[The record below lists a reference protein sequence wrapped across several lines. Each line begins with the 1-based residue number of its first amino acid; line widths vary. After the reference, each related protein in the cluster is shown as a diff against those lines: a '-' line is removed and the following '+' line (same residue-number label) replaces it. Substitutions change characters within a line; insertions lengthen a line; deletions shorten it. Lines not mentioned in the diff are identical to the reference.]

1 MTTNATTRSCTAISA
16 RLLLAVSTLFVASS
30 GCALDTADSAEPVAP
45 APTPT
50 PPTPP
55 TPLPPPPPVSEGTY
69 ELTSRFD
76 VTADALLP
84 TTAYDA
90 VTTLEDFRER
100 PADTMITLLDAA
112 GVPLVRTVMD
122 ALPSQLQAQ
131 LTGWIDDY
139 IETAVFQ
146 DQPAIAVVDEILA
159 VANTTLTQFELV
171 SELELSNSPDAE
183 QPAPIR
189 HQLQAL
195 RFPDAGLE
203 EPIAIPALGPFT
215 DTQSQAWIDT
225 GTDIAAADAHLTV
238 DSHGFGLPYGEYA
251 YQATEAVIT
260 QRYGVGIRALLGT
273 AIDCPA
279 LAADVSSRCVL
290 DLCVGHEADLEAI
303 CEQGL
308 DAVVAELQASF
319 EAYRFDAI
327 ALHSGEA
334 EMWDAQPNATAGATI
349 DPTAGHIDF
358 MHAGQWQASIDAGM
372 GPRELPAAFTGVRR

>member
-1 MTTNATTRSCTAISA
+1 M
-16 RLLLAVSTLFVASS
+16 
-30 GCALDTADSAEPVAP
+30 
-45 APTPT
+45 
-50 PPTPP
+50 
-55 TPLPPPPPVSEGTY
+55 SEGTY

-122 ALPSQLQAQ
+122 ALPSQLQSQ

-139 IETAVFQ
+139 IETAVLQ

-171 SELELSNSPDAE
+171 SELELGDSPGAE
-183 QPAPIR
+183 QSAPIR
-189 HQLQAL
+189 HQLRAL

-203 EPIAIPALGPFT
+203 QPIAIPALGPFT
-215 DTQSQAWIDT
+215 DAQSQAWIDT
-225 GTDIAAADAHLTV
+225 GADTAAADAHLTV
-238 DSHGFGLPYGEYA
+238 DSHSFGLPYGEYA

-260 QRYGVGIRALLGT
+260 QRYGVGIRALLGD

-290 DLCVGHEADLEAI
+290 ELCVGHEAELEAI

-334 EMWDAQPNATAGATI
+334 EMWDAQPNATADETAGATI

-372 GPRELPAAFTGVRR
+372 GPRELPAAFTGVRQ